1 MNEHNSNKLDELIE
15 LALTGNGISDD
26 AGLNEAA
33 RQASAASAADFAL
46 DVELAAASLM
56 VASLNEPVSPMPNSL
71 RDKVIAGSRSFVQ
84 PADNVTPIS
93 RATQKTTTPPS
104 STGVLGY
111 LGWATAAALL
121 VALLVRQDPPPVDI
135 EVELPVVEVMPTID
149 EARTALLSDPETVT
163 LPWIKPEVE
172 GYETVTGDVVWNN
185 REQRGY
191 LRLANLP
198 ANDPT
203 VSQYQLWIV
212 DPDRDANPVD
222 GGVFN
227 MTAASGDVL
236 IPIDAKLPIVTPKAF
251 AITREQPG
259 GVVVSEGPLL
269 VVAAS

>member
-15 LALTGNGISDD
+15 MALAGNSVGDNASF
-26 AGLNEAA
+26 NEAA
-33 RQASAASAADFAL
+33 RQASATSAEDFAL
-46 DVELAAASLM
+46 DIELAAASLM
-56 VASLNEPVSPMPNSL
+56 VAGLNEPVSPMPNSL
-71 RDKVIAGSRSFVQ
+71 RDKVIAGSRSY
-84 PADNVTPIS
+84 AKATDNVTPIG
-93 RATQKTTTPPS
+93 RAAEKAAPAPR

-111 LGWATAAALL
+111 LGWATAAALM
-121 VALLVRQDPPPVDI
+121 VALLVRQDPPPTDI
-135 EVELPVVEVMPTID
+135 EVPVVEVTPTID
-149 EARTALLSDPETVT
+149 EARAALLADPETVT
-163 LPWIKPEVE
+163 LPWTKPEIT
-172 GYETVTGDVVWNN
+172 GYESVTGDVVWNN

-198 ANDPT
+198 ANDPAI
-203 VSQYQLWIV
+203 SQYQLWIV
-212 DPDRDANPVD
+212 DPDRDSNPVD

-227 MTAASGDVL
+227 MTASSGDVL